1 MPSTRTIHVEA
12 QRLPGW
18 LERFE
23 AAQGPLEIQP
33 GQDGL
38 LVEAASGARAELLPP
53 WPADGRPGRGADDVE
68 RLVSLAGQ
76 ARTLGLLL
84 VRRGGYA
91 AGVCR
96 EGRLLGSK
104 TGSGNARRA
113 SAPAAL
119 AGTAAVEAA
128 RLFAAFGPEYLVPGG
143 DRTLAGQAAARKELA
158 PWAGL
163 ARLRPLDVADP
174 TAAVLA
180 QAARDAAAV
189 LVRITVP

>member
-12 QRLPGW
+12 QRLSGW

-23 AAQGPLEIQP
+23 AAQGPAEIRP

-53 WPADGRPGRGADDVE
+53 WPADGRPGRGRDDVE

-104 TGSGNARRA
+104 TGSGNARR
-113 SAPAAL
+113 SPAVL

-128 RLFAAFGPEYLVPGG
+128 RLFAAFGPEYLVLGG

-174 TAAVLA
+174 RAAVLA

>member
-18 LERFE
+18 LGRFE
-23 AAQGPLEIQP
+23 AAQGRVEIRP

-53 WPADGRPGRGADDVE
+53 WPADGRPGRGSDDVG

-84 VRRGGYA
+84 ARRGGYA
-91 AGVCR
+91 VGVCR

-113 SAPAAL
+113 PAVL

-128 RLFAAFGPEYLVPGG
+128 RLFAAFGPEYLVLGG

-163 ARLRPLDVADP
+163 ARLRLLDVADP
-174 TAAVLA
+174 KAAVLA

-189 LVRITVP
+189 LVRVTVP

>member
-1 MPSTRTIHVEA
+1 MPSARTIHVEA

-23 AAQGPLEIQP
+23 AAQGPVEIRP

-53 WPADGRPGRGADDVE
+53 WPADGRPGRGGNDVE

-104 TGSGNARRA
+104 TGSGNARR
-113 SAPAAL
+113 SPAVL

-128 RLFAAFGPEYLVPGG
+128 RLFAAFGPEYLVLGG